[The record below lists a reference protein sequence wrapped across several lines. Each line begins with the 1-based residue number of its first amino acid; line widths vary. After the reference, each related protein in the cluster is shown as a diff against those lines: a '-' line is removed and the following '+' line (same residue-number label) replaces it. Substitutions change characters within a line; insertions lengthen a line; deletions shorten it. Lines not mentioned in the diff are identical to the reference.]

1 MKIEEDLEK
10 AAFGEILPVTSE
22 TLILLGFRVQVF
34 EFLFKMI
41 ISWPKKKKKKL
52 KGVKSVTFYF
62 KHSVND

>member
-10 AAFGEILPVTSE
+10 VAFGEILPVTSE
-22 TLILLGFRVQVF
+22 MLILLELIVQVF

-41 ISWPKKKKKKL
+41 ISWQKNKL
-52 KGVKSVTFYF
+52 KGVKSVTFSF

>member
-10 AAFGEILPVTSE
+10 VAFGEILPVTSE
-22 TLILLGFRVQVF
+22 TLILLELIVQVF

-41 ISWPKKKKKKL
+41 ISWQKNKL
-52 KGVKSVTFYF
+52 KGVKSVTFSF

>member
-41 ISWPKKKKKKL
+41 ISWPKKKKKL
-52 KGVKSVTFYF
+52 KGVKSVTFSF

>member
-10 AAFGEILPVTSE
+10 VAFGEILQVTSE
-22 TLILLGFRVQVF
+22 MLILLELIVQVF

-41 ISWPKKKKKKL
+41 ISWQKNKL
-52 KGVKSVTFYF
+52 KGVKSVTFSF